1 MSLEH
6 LRTRR
11 RLALL
16 ASAALEGG
24 ERERALAHVAACP
37 RCAGELQQLRG
48 ALELVLRDPARAA
61 EPPLETDALV
71 RLTQARIDRLA
82 SSAAPVRPRP
92 FRLWVPLAAAAAL
105 AAIAIGTRR
114 TLPVVERPQ
123 QARAQAAQEVTLPDE
138 SLRRLERTVEREQA
152 AQYLDQAEAV
162 LVSVAAAPQHCDRTR
177 KTVDLTEERKRSRE
191 LLTRRALL
199 VDLDSEEIRSVR
211 PVLEDVERVLRQVAT
226 LDACAKPEDL
236 LAIHEELRDRRLLM
250 KIDLMTRELLG

>member
-16 ASAALEGG
+16 ASDALEGH
-24 ERERALAHVAACP
+24 ERGRALAHVAACP
-37 RCAGELQQLRG
+37 RCAAELQQLRG
-48 ALELVLRDPARAA
+48 ALELVLLDPARAA
-61 EPPLETDALV
+61 EPPLETGALV

-82 SSAAPVRPRP
+82 SPAAPERGRP

-105 AAIAIGTRR
+105 AVIASSTRLVR
-114 TLPVVERPQ
+114 PVVEPP
-123 QARAQAAQEVTLPDE
+123 RAQPAQEAFLSEE
-138 SLRRLERTVEREQA
+138 SLRRLTRTVDREQA
-152 AQYLDQAEAV
+152 ARYLDQAEAV

-177 KTVDLTEERKRSRE
+177 KTVDLSEERKRSRE